1 MIYILLAIT
10 LSTLIVVLFKIF
22 PRFEIDNVQAII
34 VNYLTA
40 SLMGFA
46 LCNGFGQIASIAQQ
60 LWFPYAL
67 LSGFFL
73 MFVFN
78 VYATSAQKVGIAI
91 TAVSGKMSVVIPVT
105 VGIIL
110 YNESLSILRIGGIVL
125 ALIALYLTFKKE
137 TKFTFNKIYFLL
149 PIVLFLG
156 TGTNDSL
163 LNYTEKRLINNDLM
177 FFLSSAFLISLI
189 FGLLL
194 LLVKHI
200 RTPQKIQKK
209 NIYAGFI
216 LGLLNFGSTYY
227 FLVCLGLFDSSMFF
241 PVFNVSMVLS
251 AALLG
256 CLIFKEKLMLINWIG
271 IGLAVTAILLIALTS

>member
-1 MIYILLAIT
+1 MIYILLAIS

-22 PRFEIDNVQAII
+22 PRFEIDNVQAIV
-34 VNYLTA
+34 VNYLVA

-46 LCNGFGQIASIAQQ
+46 LCKGFNDITSIPQQ
-60 LWFPYAL
+60 KWFPFAL
-67 LSGFFL
+67 LTGFFL

-105 VGIIL
+105 VGIVI
-110 YNESLSILRIGGIVL
+110 YNENLSLLRVAGIVL

-137 TKFTFNKIYFLL
+137 AKFEFNRIYFLL
-149 PIVLFLG
+149 PIILFLG

-177 FFLSSAFLISLI
+177 FFLSSAFVISLI
-189 FGLLL
+189 FGLLML
-194 LLVKHI
+194 LIKHI
-200 RTPQKIQKK
+200 KTPQKIRSK
-209 NIYAGFI
+209 NIYAGII

-227 FLVCLGLFDSSMFF
+227 FLICLGLFDSSVFF

-256 CLIFKEKLMLINWIG
+256 CFIFKEKLMLINWIG